1 MQGAGQ
7 QDGRQERRKARGLAG
22 FIIDGAVRDAEAL
35 RQTDFPV
42 YSRAVSPNGPY
53 KDACGEINVPVSMG
67 NVVIQPGDLIMA
79 DADGIVCIR
88 RQEATSVAEQARK
101 ITEAGLKK
109 LQSIEK
115 HGSMDMTWLYDKL
128 AKSCCDIHS

>member
-1 MQGAGQ
+1 MTVTATI
-7 QDGRQERRKARGLAG
+7 QDTTSAIATTQKIA
-22 FIIDGAVRDAEAL
+22 
-35 RQTDFPV
+35 PV
-42 YSRAVSPNGPY
+42 YSEVLPAEKPTGIKPAAV
-53 KDACGEINVPVSMG
+53 INVPVSMG
-67 NVVIQPGDLIMA
+67 NVVIQPGDLIVA
-79 DADGIVCIR
+79 DADGIVSIR
-88 RQEATSVAEQARK
+88 RQEAASVAEQARK

>member
-1 MQGAGQ
+1 M
-7 QDGRQERRKARGLAG
+7 
-22 FIIDGAVRDAEAL
+22 IDGAVRDAEAL

-42 YSRAVSPNGPY
+42 YARAVSPNGPY

-67 NVVIQPGDLIMA
+67 NVVIQPGDLIVA
-79 DADGIVCIR
+79 DADGIVSIR
-88 RQEATSVAEQARK
+88 RQEAASVAEQARK